1 MPQITLELLQQE
13 IDYVI
18 ANSKFGDAFE
28 CYNLLKNWLE
38 KSGPVKNTPEYMA
51 YNNYLIKLKFLS
63 FNYLSNINEQ
73 AELLREYFPLS
84 LEIDQ
89 FIFWEK
95 LETEIIS
102 IDDLDERDAFKKK
115 MYEALEKCDSNLI
128 SRQKYDNQEIPRR
141 VGEWTKSFVAN
152 LGLDEF
158 DKLKKMEYLSH
169 NQFVQML
176 DVEDKNKVKELL
188 DIYEKLRISS
198 KTPEGYENS
207 VVMNMDGKEIVFNHG
222 RVEEVS
228 GIEKIRAITS
238 KETGQTK
245 SSLVTARASMPTT
258 PSVTPAVSP
267 LIELTEVL
275 KTYSQDSLE
284 HKAVSQEISRLK
296 RSEFKQS
303 QKTDAKL

>member
-1 MPQITLELLQQE
+1 MPQMTLELLQQE

-18 ANSKFGDAFE
+18 VNSEFGDAFE

-38 KSGPVKNTPEYMA
+38 KSGPVKNTSEYIA

-73 AELLREYFPLS
+73 ADLLRDYFPLS
-84 LEIDQ
+84 LEMGQ

-102 IDDLDERDAFKKK
+102 IGDLDERDAFKKK

-128 SRQKYDNQEIPRR
+128 GRQKYDNQEIPRR
-141 VGEWTKSFVAN
+141 VSEWTKSFVAN
-152 LGLDEF
+152 LGLDKF

-169 NQFVQML
+169 NQFIQML
-176 DVEDKNKVKELL
+176 DVEDKNKVKILL
-188 DIYEKLRISS
+188 NIYEKLRISS

-207 VVMNMDGKEIVFNHG
+207 VVMNMDGKEIVFDHG
-222 RVEEVS
+222 RVEEIS
-228 GIEKIRAITS
+228 DIDKIRDITS

-245 SSLVTARASMPTT
+245 PSLVTTHASVPTT
-258 PSVTPAVSP
+258 PSVTTPVSP

-284 HKAVSQEISRLK
+284 HKAISQEISRIK
-296 RSEFKQS
+296 RSEFKQA